1 MTTFSVLFFQD
12 NCYSVDLSHIFLML
26 LGDFPFLYITGACTV
41 AYFGFKAF
49 KLFAQLCKES
59 LWSRP
64 VDFKQYGDWVV
75 VTGGSDGIGKAIATE
90 FAKCGMHVCILAR
103 TKSKLEDVE
112 QHIKSEYHVN
122 VKTIVV
128 DFRDDDDIYDQIK
141 EDLEGLNVAV
151 LVNNVG
157 MAYLRPSA
165 HLDIPDHEKY
175 STDTINVNVKSMI
188 KLTGIILPRMVSNK
202 GGIVV
207 NISSVIGSRNSPL
220 FAVYGATKSFM
231 ITFTEALRQEYQQ
244 SGIIF
249 QCIAPA
255 ITATPAVAATTKSN
269 FMIPTPEKFGKYAI
283 KAVGKSA
290 YTNTGFF
297 WHNAFQIILCALPDS
312 IFLKGMAS
320 EMEKAVIV
328 TNKDFAAQ

>member
-1 MTTFSVLFFQD
+1 MQIGH
-12 NCYSVDLSHIFLML
+12 NPY
-26 LGDFPFLYITGACTV
+26 LYTTGACTV

-49 KLFAQLCKES
+49 KFFAQICKES
-59 LWSRP
+59 LWSRAI
-64 VDFKQYGDWVV
+64 DFKQYGDWAV
-75 VTGGSDGIGKAIATE
+75 VTGGSDGIGKAIAIE

-103 TKSKLEDVE
+103 TKSKLEHVE
-112 QHIKSEYHVN
+112 KHIKSEYHVH

-128 DFRDDDDIYDQIK
+128 DFRDDEDIYDKVK
-141 EDLEGLNVAV
+141 EELEGLSIAV

-165 HLDIPDHEKY
+165 HLDIPNHETF
-175 STDTINVNVKSMI
+175 STEVINVNINSML
-188 KLTGIILPRMVSNK
+188 KLTAMILPRMVSNK

-220 FAVYGATKSFM
+220 FAVYGSTKSFM
-231 ITFTEALRQEYQQ
+231 NKFTEALRQEYRH
-244 SGIIF
+244 SGVIF
-249 QCIAPA
+249 QCIAPG

-269 FMIPTPEKFGKYAI
+269 FMIPTPELYGKYAI
-283 KAVGKSA
+283 KAVGKSG

-297 WHNAFQIILCALPDS
+297 WHNFFQMILNVLPDS
-312 IFLKGMAS
+312 LFLIGMKS

-328 TNKDFAAQ
+328 TNREYR